1 MLALGLFLAALVID
15 PMVADYVPGAVLKM
29 KAVGPIIAD
38 TIGRSW
44 CILYIG
50 DHKDACLM
58 DQRPSSICPIRA
70 TLFISARI
78 TFWLNV
84 QSLRTNFF
92 DAPVFV
98 ALIPI
103 AEGVEETRHPFGLV
117 GLWGY

>member
-1 MLALGLFLAALVID
+1 MALGLFLAALVID
-15 PMVADYVPGAVLKM
+15 PIVADYAPAAELKM
-29 KAVGPIIAD
+29 KAIGPIIAG
-38 TIGRSW
+38 TIGRFW

-50 DHKDACLM
+50 SHKDACVM
-58 DQRPSSICPIRA
+58 NRRPSSICPIRA

-78 TFWLNV
+78 SLRLNV

-103 AEGVEETRHPFGLV
+103 AEGVEKTRHPFGLV
-117 GLWGY
+117 GSWGY

>member
-1 MLALGLFLAALVID
+1 MID
-15 PMVADYVPGAVLKM
+15 PMVADYAPAAVLKM
-29 KAVGPIIAD
+29 KAIGPIIAGI
-38 TIGRSW
+38 IGRFW

-50 DHKDACLM
+50 SHKDACLM

-70 TLFISARI
+70 TLFISARVSLP
-78 TFWLNV
+78 LNV

-98 ALIPI
+98 AVNPS
-103 AEGVEETRHPFGLV
+103 AESMEETRHPSGLV